1 MQAYVGCT
9 LGAPKMYAEV
19 THHKLL
25 VASSTEFLSVNMKMQ
40 S

>member
-1 MQAYVGCT
+1 MQAYVGCK